1 VEKARFHPQG
11 KLIAF
16 LSLAHAKTFYRHE
29 MNWNLTTFRTS
40 YGTEGRMGGGEVSR
54 SLMESGKVPINSPAP
69 VKGACALIG
78 VVGSLRSTW
87 IIIEILAHDW

>member
-40 YGTEGRMGGGEVSR
+40 YGTEGRMGGVR
-54 SLMESGKVPINSPAP
+54 
-69 VKGACALIG
+69 
-78 VVGSLRSTW
+78 
-87 IIIEILAHDW
+87 